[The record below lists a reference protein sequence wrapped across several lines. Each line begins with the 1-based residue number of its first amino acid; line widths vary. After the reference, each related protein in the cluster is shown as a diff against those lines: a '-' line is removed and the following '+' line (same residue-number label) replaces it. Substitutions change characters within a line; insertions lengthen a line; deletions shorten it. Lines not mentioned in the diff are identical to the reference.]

1 MPELKTT
8 HTPEIEDTE
17 SGLRIAMRAP
27 RAAGCLIA
35 FFAVWTTGWTIGGFT
50 AISAVF
56 NAGGPWWNPLRLFL
70 LLWLAGWVI
79 GEVLGIWMLL
89 FFMAGKEILT
99 FDGTTMTRRVEAFGR
114 GLDFR
119 YQMAEM
125 SRFRPMGE
133 DGKNDFVGFEYRGK
147 SVRMGTNLD
156 EIESA
161 RIVELVVSRYPQ
173 LGVEAS

>member
-1 MPELKTT
+1 MPELKTL
-8 HTPEIEDTE
+8 HTPDIVDTE
-17 SGLRIAMRAP
+17 AGLRISMRAP

-35 FFAVWTTGWTIGGFT
+35 FFAVWTTGWTFGGFS
-50 AISAVF
+50 AISALLRF
-56 NAGGPWWNPLRLFL
+56 DGPWWNPLRLFL
-70 LLWLAGWVI
+70 LLWLAGWAV
-79 GEVLGIWMLL
+79 GEVLGVWMLL

-119 YQMAEM
+119 YTMAEM

-133 DGKNDFVGFEYRGK
+133 DGKQDFVGFEYRGK

-156 EIESA
+156 ETAAADIA
-161 RIVELVVSRYPQ
+161 ELVGKRYPH
-173 LGVEAS
+173 LTADPA